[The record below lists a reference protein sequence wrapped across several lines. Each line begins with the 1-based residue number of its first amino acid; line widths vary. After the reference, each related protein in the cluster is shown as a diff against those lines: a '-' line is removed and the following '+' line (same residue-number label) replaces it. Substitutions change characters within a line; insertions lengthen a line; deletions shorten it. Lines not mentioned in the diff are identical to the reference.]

1 MNKEKIAQTMEFPPA
16 TEQPNV
22 YPLSW
27 HSQTKKLEEIWDAS
41 RREVWDPKKLPWDTF
56 NVNKYT
62 WGSAKRLLTGG
73 LCCRCSTHLHLRCLP
88 RLS

>member
-56 NVNKYT
+56 DVNKYT
-62 WGSAKRLLTGG
+62 WEQREAIGARAMAFVADRYTKELLK
-73 LCCRCSTHLHLRCLP
+73 
-88 RLS
+88 

>member
-41 RREVWDPKKLPWDTF
+41 RREV
-56 NVNKYT
+56 
-62 WGSAKRLLTGG
+62 
-73 LCCRCSTHLHLRCLP
+73 
-88 RLS
+88 